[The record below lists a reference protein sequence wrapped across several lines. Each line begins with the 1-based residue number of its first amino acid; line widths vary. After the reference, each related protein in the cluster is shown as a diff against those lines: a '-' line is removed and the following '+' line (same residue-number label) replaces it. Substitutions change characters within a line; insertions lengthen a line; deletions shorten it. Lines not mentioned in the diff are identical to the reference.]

1 MIIASVAEALPKL
14 FERVPRTLF
23 GPLGDRYAELYW
35 ELLATLYRC
44 EFEREPFIVLRPV
57 ALDIAEQSIRDSPLW
72 ATRRAELEEFAR
84 QEESSDGNG
93 GSPRES
99 VTRQSTTPDLPDEN
113 ALIRALGRRLTARLE
128 RSGWIHFQYRSGQ
141 GEIMSFHP
149 YAARIAETL
158 LRVARDEQPIF
169 QGLVHSIAAML
180 DPKSFARSPGVA
192 LTEAK
197 RNTLELSR
205 ELKILERNIHLFTQR
220 LLDEANTAAA
230 VLAEGIDR
238 YEHAVLA
245 NYHRL
250 KTVDNVY
257 RQRSA
262 ILERLRAIEQDELAL
277 QNAADWY
284 AAQSR
289 SSLEEAKSAVAAD
302 LHLLRSHFDAI
313 PDLVAEI
320 DARNARFSG
329 VALRKL
335 RYLLRQDR
343 KTETQLE
350 FIVSALARGEA
361 PEIEFDVFRC
371 ELLADGFLYTPP
383 SKRPKPAPQVLAAP
397 SRVNRD
403 EVYKDAAARVR
414 RLFGRRRIEEF
425 ASQVLDGR
433 SSASLDELAIEGDQ
447 DYIRLLYL
455 VAFGLDGSSSF
466 TFVPETGRLEKYPYG
481 YPTGRIAR
489 GLKRVQRGGDSPNK
503 NVWTSLK
510 TIQN

>member
-1 MIIASVAEALPKL
+1 MAEVLPKL
-14 FERVPRTLF
+14 FERVPRGLF

-35 ELLATLYRC
+35 ELLATLYKC

-57 ALDIAEQSIRDSPLW
+57 ALEIAEQAIRNSTLW

-84 QEESSDGNG
+84 QEETPDATEGP
-93 GSPRES
+93 PR
-99 VTRQSTTPDLPDEN
+99 VTRYGRPERLESDIPDEN
-113 ALIRALGRRLTARLE
+113 ALVRALARRLTARLE
-128 RSGWIHFQYRSGQ
+128 RSGWIHFQYRSGH

-158 LRVARDEQPIF
+158 LRVARDEQPVF

-180 DPKSFARSPGVA
+180 DPRSFAKSPGVA

-250 KTVDNVY
+250 KTIDNVY

-262 ILERLRAIEQDELAL
+262 ILERLAAIEQDEQAL
-277 QNAADWY
+277 QLAADWY

-289 SSLEEAKSAVAAD
+289 SPLEEAKAAVAVD
-302 LHLLRSHFDAI
+302 LQLLRSHFDAI

-350 FIVSALARGEA
+350 FIVGALARGEA

-383 SKRPKPAPQVLAAP
+383 TKRPKPLPQALAAP
-397 SRVNRD
+397 SGIDRD
-403 EVYKDAAARVR
+403 KVYKDAAARVR
-414 RLFGRRRIEEF
+414 RLFARRRIEEF
-425 ASQVLDGR
+425 ANQVLGGR
-433 SSASLDELAIEGDQ
+433 SSASLDELTIEGDQ

-455 VAFGLDGSSSF
+455 VGYGLDGTSSF
-466 TFVPETGRLEKYPYG
+466 TFVSEAGRLEKAPYG
-481 YPTGRIAR
+481 YPAGRVAR
-489 GLKRVQRGGDSPNK
+489 GRKRGGRGGNSPEGNA
-503 NVWTSLK
+503 WTSSK
-510 TIQN
+510 TIQS